1 MRDLKNILR
10 KHYKKVMIYKIL
22 NGERFPSYKKML
34 LLNKEHN
41 IPFEAW
47 EDIKSYIAKN
57 PTKGKIANE

>member
-1 MRDLKNILR
+1 MEDLRNILK
-10 KHYKKVMIYKIL
+10 KHYKRAMIHKIL

-47 EDIKSYIAKN
+47 EDIKSYISKITTKRKN
-57 PTKGKIANE
+57 R